1 MLPKQLWAEMTT
13 EEFRSS
19 DTSTWIA
26 VLPLAAVEQHGPH
39 LAVAV
44 DTVIAE
50 GNVQAVRDIL
60 PKGLPV
66 TFLPTVWMG
75 KSDEHIAFPGTLT
88 ISAETQIRLLNEIGD
103 SIARA
108 GVRKLVLANSHG
120 GNVATME
127 IVARDLRRRHG
138 LFVVQC
144 SWHRLGSPTG
154 LFSEAEQTHGIH
166 GGEIETSQM
175 LHFRRD
181 LVHMAKARDFV
192 SAATVMEQRYRHL
205 RATQRISFGW
215 MSEDLSTA
223 GAMGNAA
230 GATPA
235 SGREQTEFT
244 AKAFVELLQDVHAFP
259 VDLLGK
265 ATLA

>member
-1 MLPKQLWAEMTT
+1 MLPRQLWGDMTT
-13 EEFRSS
+13 EEFRSAETGS
-19 DTSTWIA
+19 WIA
-26 VLPLAAVEQHGPH
+26 VLPIAAVEQHGPH
-39 LAVAV
+39 LAVSV

-60 PKGLPV
+60 PKGLPA

-75 KSDEHIAFPGTLT
+75 KSDEHIAFPGTIT
-88 ISAETQIRLLNEIGD
+88 ISAETQIRLLTEIGD

-108 GVRKLVLANSHG
+108 GLRKLVIANSHG
-120 GNVATME
+120 GNLAAMD
-127 IVARDLRRRHG
+127 IVARDLRRRHAM
-138 LFVVQC
+138 LVVQC
-144 SWHRLGSPTG
+144 SWHRLGSPEG
-154 LFSEAEQTHGIH
+154 LFPEAEHVHGIH
-166 GGEIETSQM
+166 GGAIETSQM

-192 SAATVMEQRYRHL
+192 SAAALMEQRYRHL

-230 GATPA
+230 AATPA

-244 AKAFVELLQDVHAFP
+244 ARAFVELLQDVHAFP
-259 VDLLGK
+259 VEHLGT

>member
-1 MLPKQLWAEMTT
+1 MLPKQLWGDMTT
-13 EEFRSS
+13 EEFRSAETGS
-19 DTSTWIA
+19 WIA
-26 VLPLAAVEQHGPH
+26 VLPIAAMEQHGPH
-39 LAVAV
+39 LAVSV

-50 GNVQAVRDIL
+50 GNGQAVRDIL

-75 KSDEHIAFPGTLT
+75 KSDEHAAFPGTITL
-88 ISAETQIRLLNEIGD
+88 SAETQIRLLNEIGD

-108 GVRKLVLANSHG
+108 GVRKLVIANSHG
-120 GNVATME
+120 GNVATMD

-138 LFVVQC
+138 MFVVQC
-144 SWHRLGSPTG
+144 SWHRLGAPEG
-154 LFSEAEQTHGIH
+154 LFPEAEHVHGIH
-166 GGEIETSQM
+166 GGAIETSQM

-192 SAATVMEQRYRHL
+192 SAAVLMEQRYRQL
-205 RATQRISFGW
+205 RATQRIAFGW
-215 MSEDLSTA
+215 LSEDLSTA

-230 GATPA
+230 AATPA
-235 SGREQTEFT
+235 SGRELTEFT
-244 AKAFVELLQDVHAFP
+244 ARAFVELLQDVHAFP
-259 VDLLGK
+259 VEHLGT

>member
-19 DTSTWIA
+19 DTASWIA
-26 VLPLAAVEQHGPH
+26 VLPIAAVEQHGPH

-60 PKGLPV
+60 PKGLPA

-75 KSDEHIAFPGTLT
+75 KSDEHVAFPGTIT

-103 SIARA
+103 SVARA

-127 IVARDLRRRHG
+127 IVARELRRRHG
-138 LFVVQC
+138 MLVVQC
-144 SWHRLGSPTG
+144 SWHRLGSPAG

-166 GGEIETSQM
+166 GGEVETSQM
-175 LHFRRD
+175 LHFRLD
-181 LVHMAKARDFV
+181 LLHMAKARDFV
-192 SAATVMEQRYRHL
+192 STAVLMEHRYPHL
-205 RATQRISFGW
+205 RPTPRIPLRW
-215 MSEDLSTA
+215 VRQALSTA

-230 GATPA
+230 AATPA
-235 SGREQTEFT
+235 SGR
-244 AKAFVELLQDVHAFP
+244 
-259 VDLLGK
+259 
-265 ATLA
+265 

>member
-19 DTSTWIA
+19 DTSSWIA
-26 VLPLAAVEQHGPH
+26 VLPIAAVEQHGPH

-75 KSDEHIAFPGTLT
+75 KSDEHIAFPGTIT

-120 GNVATME
+120 GNIATME

-138 LFVVQC
+138 MFVVQC
-144 SWHRLGSPTG
+144 SWHRLGSPAG
-154 LFSEAEQTHGIH
+154 LFAEAEQTHGIH

-192 SAATVMEQRYRHL
+192 SAAILMEQRYRHL

-230 GATPA
+230 AATPA
-235 SGREQTEFT
+235 SGREQTDFT
-244 AKAFVELLQDVHAFP
+244 ARAFVELLQDVHAFP